1 MCLLLG
7 SNRPH
12 KMRPENCCKGKGSWT
27 VGLSCRCGLDE
38 WWLALPVRQLG
49 MLPYPHKM
57 RPEKC
62 SITSP
67 LLPVHQLS
75 IMIQPGRHNC
85 QPPLTHNLRP
95 ALKKQPVALSR
106 SRPNNSPRKLE
117 IILRGSFH
125 GFGDFVFI
133 QIQRFE
139 FLSHLVAAHKNF
151 GRKLK
156 SKFSLTSP
164 GKMLLTLSKIKCCL
178 LLFFKSPNSTPV

>member
-1 MCLLLG
+1 
-7 SNRPH
+7 
-12 KMRPENCCKGKGSWT
+12 
-27 VGLSCRCGLDE
+27 
-38 WWLALPVRQLG
+38 
-49 MLPYPHKM
+49 M

-67 LLPVHQLS
+67 LLSVHQLS

-95 ALKKQPVALSR
+95 ALKKKPVALSR
-106 SRPNNSPRKLE
+106 SSQQFTEETRNYTQRQFC
-117 IILRGSFH
+117 GSFH
-125 GFGDFVFI
+125 GFRFYSNVG
-133 QIQRFE
+133 FE

-178 LLFFKSPNSTPV
+178 LLFFKSPNANSV

>member
-1 MCLLLG
+1 
-7 SNRPH
+7 
-12 KMRPENCCKGKGSWT
+12 
-27 VGLSCRCGLDE
+27 
-38 WWLALPVRQLG
+38 
-49 MLPYPHKM
+49 M

-85 QPPLTHNLRP
+85 QPPLTHNLRA
-95 ALKKQPVALSR
+95 ALKKKPVALSR
-106 SRPNNSPRKLE
+106 SSQQFTEETRNYTERQFC
-117 IILRGSFH
+117 GSFH
-125 GFGDFVFI
+125 GFWGFCFYSNVG
-133 QIQRFE
+133 FE